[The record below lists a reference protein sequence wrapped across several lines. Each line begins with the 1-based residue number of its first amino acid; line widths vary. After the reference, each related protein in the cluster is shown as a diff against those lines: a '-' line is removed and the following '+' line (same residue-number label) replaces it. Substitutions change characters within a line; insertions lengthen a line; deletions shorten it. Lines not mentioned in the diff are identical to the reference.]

1 VQQLPGEPTTRYIAH
16 HRKIDNQSQTVEEHL
31 QGVAKRAREYTDS
44 IGLGSM
50 GEILGLLHDL
60 GKLSGEFQ
68 EYIQNAT
75 GLIDEDEDYHE

>member
-1 VQQLPGEPTTRYIAH
+1 LKNCTDKSTPQYIAH
-16 HRKIDNQSQTVEEHL
+16 YRKIDKTPQTVEEHL
-31 QGVAKRAREYTDS
+31 FGVAGKAREYADN

-75 GLIDEDEDYHE
+75 GLIDEDEDYHG